1 MDESFIPTEEQVEE
15 VSKFYQSLLSY
26 FSKKDPSLKLGKTQ
40 LENASDKKSNM
51 PKQTTES
58 TSKYRLLL

>member
-15 VSKFYQSLLSY
+15 VSKFYQNLLLY
-26 FSKKDPSLKLGKTQ
+26 FSKKDSSLKLGKTQ
-40 LENASDKKSNM
+40 LQNARDKKTNM

>member
-15 VSKFYQSLLSY
+15 VSKFYQSLLLY
-26 FSKKDPSLKLGKTQ
+26 FSKKDPSLKLGKIQ
-40 LENASDKKSNM
+40 LQNSRDKKSNM
-51 PKQTTES
+51 QKQTTEP